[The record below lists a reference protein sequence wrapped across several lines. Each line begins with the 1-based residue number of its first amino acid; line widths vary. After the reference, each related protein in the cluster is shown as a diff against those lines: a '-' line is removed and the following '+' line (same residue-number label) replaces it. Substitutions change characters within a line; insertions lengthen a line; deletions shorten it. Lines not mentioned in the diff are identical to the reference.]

1 LGCADV
7 LKAQY
12 HTYELGNDA
21 RKSGLKLAG
30 GPEVI
35 SNNPISKRLI
45 LCVAQDQAVLRYE
58 QALLERA
65 GYAVLTAASAQ
76 QALRLVTMCECDA
89 VLLEYEM
96 FDLGAD
102 EIALQIKRVRPELTI
117 ILLSGSEVPAYAL
130 VVVDA
135 VVPKL
140 EASRQ
145 LLPMI
150 AELCARNHDTRQRQG
165 NSKLQIADDRSQPSP
180 RGFFEDS
187 PPYLQ
192 SLQAREEDS

>member
-1 LGCADV
+1 MIS
-7 LKAQY
+7 
-12 HTYELGNDA
+12 TY
-21 RKSGLKLAG
+21 
-30 GPEVI
+30 PT
-35 SNNPISKRLI
+35 SKRLI
-45 LCVAQDQAVLRYE
+45 LCITDDPAILRYE

-96 FDLGAD
+96 FDLSAD
-102 EIALQIKRVRPELTI
+102 EIALQIKRVNPELTI

-150 AELCARNHDTRQRQG
+150 AELCARNQETRQKQDG
-165 NSKLQIADDRSQPSP
+165 LKLQVEDSRSRPSP
-180 RGFFEDS
+180 RGFLEDGLS
-187 PPYLQ
+187 RLQ
-192 SLQAREEDS
+192 SPQAREEDS